1 MLVVQNVGRVSISA
15 VAEVT
20 CVETLPGIRLNSE
33 EKLFSVHR
41 RRLYLPPKCLQNS
54 GSHPVQNDCCRNG
67 LTTHSRSRGEALV
80 RTYEIANASS
90 NRDTVLTH
98 FNTKPGDIKRARV
111 RVFLRKKLR
120 DLHARTAIA
129 TFLVKSHG
137 DVKVR
142 STQECASLK
151 QIGNVSKKKRKKKHV
166 RFSI

>member
-1 MLVVQNVGRVSISA
+1 MLVVQNVGRVSVSA

-41 RRLYLPPKCLQNS
+41 QRLYIFLQSVSKIAVNTL
-54 GSHPVQNDCCRNG
+54 QNDCCPNG
-67 LTTHSRSRGEALV
+67 LTMHSRSRGEALV

-98 FNTKPGDIKRARV
+98 FNTKSGDIKRARV

-120 DLHARTAIA
+120 DLPARTAIA
-129 TFLVKSHG
+129 TFLVKSYG

-142 STQECASLK
+142 S
-151 QIGNVSKKKRKKKHV
+151 NVR
-166 RFSI
+166 R